1 MFDVLLGIMNLLLG
15 ILGMLLILYLL
26 FLLFLLKVRTAR
38 NIAWRM
44 ENLRDK
50 EKGRK

>member
-1 MFDVLLGIMNLLLG
+1 MFDVLLEIMNLILG

-38 NIAWRM
+38 NIAWRLD
-44 ENLRDK
+44 ERAK
-50 EKGRK
+50 RKGRK